1 MIILSCLVSENIF
14 HVNCVN
20 CVRLSVHTITNIKP
34 LWNPLIRFVIL
45 KKSFLKLWRYL
56 LSYILNECLLSINPF
71 YDTSQVLIMI
81 WLSVHRI
88 MTINFIGC
96 VITLVIPSSLA
107 MFTFKKIYLKF
118 YLLCLVEVSL
128 NPPSPPQKKSM
139 QKSNTFLYYFMLCKI
154 NRLGSIILPG

>member
-1 MIILSCLVSENIF
+1 MPCKWEYFSRNLYELCESVYAHYYQYKAFMEPIAKICYLKEILPRIMKV
-14 HVNCVN
+14 
-20 CVRLSVHTITNIKP
+20 
-34 LWNPLIRFVIL
+34 FVIM
-45 KKSFLKLWRYL
+45 
-56 LSYILNECLLSINPF
+56 YIEWMFIKYQSI

-128 NPPSPPQKKSM
+128 NPPPPKKKSM

-154 NRLGSIILPG
+154 NRLGSIILSS

>member
-1 MIILSCLVSENIF
+1 M
-14 HVNCVN
+14 
-20 CVRLSVHTITNIKP
+20 
-34 LWNPLIRFVIL
+34 
-45 KKSFLKLWRYL
+45 

-81 WLSVHRI
+81 WSSVHRI

-128 NPPSPPQKKSM
+128 NPPSPPKKKVCKSQKHFYTTLCYVKLIGLVLLSFLVRLIRVLNYCM
-139 QKSNTFLYYFMLCKI
+139 HYCLEIFFWLSNVNKY
-154 NRLGSIILPG
+154 

>member
-1 MIILSCLVSENIF
+1 MPCKWEYFSRNLYELCASVCAHYYQYKAFMEPIAKICYLKEILPRIMKV
-14 HVNCVN
+14 
-20 CVRLSVHTITNIKP
+20 
-34 LWNPLIRFVIL
+34 FVIM
-45 KKSFLKLWRYL
+45 
-56 LSYILNECLLSINPF
+56 YIEWMFIKYQSI

-96 VITLVIPSSLA
+96 VITLIIPSSLA

-154 NRLGSIILPG
+154 NRLGSIILSS